1 MNYAVYIRTMNRNA
15 HIISLIA
22 VFSVLQGCSVQKR
35 TLLPGYHIEMTGKAS
50 SPQVFDDAFASID
63 HMESKLVS
71 EWDMMRVQDFDEEYS
86 LQLSESDIQ
95 SRSQRLIKMN
105 RISPHANGSTRAPR
119 ALQLADPK
127 PWDAAYK
134 SQKTAGNLAL
144 ISLCASILFIV
155 AGVSNPMV
163 VVVLLLTT
171 LVALVVNRRKRKE
184 VLDIQELEGID
195 VQEKRRNFRNTNKL
209 IGGTV
214 AFGAALITVFIISV
228 IAAIASIFSSF

>member
-1 MNYAVYIRTMNRNA
+1 MNRNT
-15 HIISLIA
+15 HIILLIA
-22 VFSVLQGCSVQKR
+22 VFSVLQGCSIQKR
-35 TLLPGYHIEMTGKAS
+35 TLLPGYHLERTSKATNTL
-50 SPQVFDDAFASID
+50 VFDDAFVSID
-63 HMESKLVS
+63 HMESELAS

-86 LQLSESDIQ
+86 LQHSEFDIQ
-95 SRSQRLIKMN
+95 SRSQKLIKMN

-119 ALQLADPK
+119 TLQLADPK
-127 PWDAAYK
+127 PWDAAYQ

-144 ISLCASILFIV
+144 ISLCVSILLIV

-163 VVVLLLTT
+163 WVFSLLTT

-195 VQEKRRNFRNTNKL
+195 VQEKRRHFRNTNKL

-214 AFGAALITVFIISV
+214 AFGAALFTIFIISV
-228 IAAIASIFSSF
+228 IAALASIFSSF